1 MVFHRQSAGGD
12 VWGSTCTNP
21 GCYGVPLY
29 RQYLTKVEM
38 DRWTDDKYKCSDQA
52 KPPRTPKANCRWP
65 FIRMAGEDLSQRET
79 LTINNG
85 TYYVDTTVSLDTQNT
100 ENYTTTAPRFLNVF
114 KAGETYYMFF
124 AYVKPSTV
132 QTYQI
137 YVGPGF
143 DTSTHF
149 KFGRVNVDELGG
161 DFFFQRSPTVQE
173 IWADPQLNGDI
184 LTVNIDFSGMTA
196 LDPSPDSGL
205 CQPRTFCKPAGS
217 KDEKKMCVSAL
228 KPDDP
233 IIAANKNFVAQNDA
247 VCQTW
252 ATKDLDCPPIVRDK
266 DRNWMIDGGPGFCLH
281 IPHSC
286 RRTGFAVADD
296 KLPSA
301 WPRSAFLKD
310 AKPTQGAPDWATR
323 FKRPAK
329 EPDQSAGRLLLPGSP
344 AGDRNCHHALTS
356 IQRCVAHKPDRGR
369 PLGPPTLARNR
380 AFGYSQRP

>member
-1 MVFHRQSAGGD
+1 MQR
-12 VWGSTCTNP
+12 P
-21 GCYGVPLY
+21 GEAAANAEGELPLAVHSHG
-29 RQYLTKVEM
+29 R
-38 DRWTDDKYKCSDQA
+38 R
-52 KPPRTPKANCRWP
+52 
-65 FIRMAGEDLSQRET
+65 DLSQRET

-247 VCQTW
+247 VCQSW
-252 ATKDLDCPPIVRDK
+252 ATKDLDCPPVVLK
-266 DRNWMIDGGPGFCLH
+266 DGKKIDGGCFAFAFTLP
-281 IPHSC
+281 
-286 RRTGFAVADD
+286 TGFVANNTYHR
-296 KLPSA
+296 PEPQRFS
-301 WPRSAFLKD
+301 D
-310 AKPTQGAPDWATR
+310 AKKKQGQPDWATR
-323 FKRPAK
+323 FQRPGRSMPKTPATTRSCRGPTVAR
-329 EPDQSAGRLLLPGSP
+329 PDLDPTVSAS
-344 AGDRNCHHALTS
+344 
-356 IQRCVAHKPDRGR
+356 KPDRPFR
-369 PLGPPTLARNR
+369 LATATLAR
-380 AFGYSQRP
+380 